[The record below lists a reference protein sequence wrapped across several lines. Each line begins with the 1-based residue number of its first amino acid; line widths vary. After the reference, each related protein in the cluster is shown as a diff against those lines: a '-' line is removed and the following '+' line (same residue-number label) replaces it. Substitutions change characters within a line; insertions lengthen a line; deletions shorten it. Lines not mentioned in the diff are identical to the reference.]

1 MFSFFQIVVVE
12 AQLEGSVPARTVSA
26 RGAAA
31 RKGRRGRRRRNE
43 KVTER
48 GSKLD

>member
-12 AQLEGSVPARTVSA
+12 AKLERSVAARTVSA

-31 RKGRRGRRRRNE
+31 RQGRRGRRRRNE
-43 KVTER
+43 KITER
-48 GSKLD
+48 